1 MRLELRLCGRGV
13 QGGGMMIRH
22 VLLIAAGS
30 AVLAACSSP
39 QGNLP
44 PIQKMEQTVYRLGAG
59 DEVRISVF
67 GLDALTNT
75 HVVGAAGPISLPLFG
90 DIPAPGKTRSEL
102 AALYATNMR
111 QRDA

>member
-1 MRLELRLCGRGV
+1 
-13 QGGGMMIRH
+13 MMIRH

-67 GLDALTNT
+67 GLDALTT
-75 HVVGAAGPISLPLFG
+75 PYVVGDAGTISLPLVAE
-90 DIPAPGKTRSEL
+90 IPARETGRASCRESVFQYVSIQVVAVSLKK
-102 AALYATNMR
+102 
-111 QRDA
+111 